1 MPTFDKE
8 LDATGLTCPMPVMQ
22 TKKSLQSLTTGQVL
36 HMIATDPGTKSDIPA
51 LVGKT
56 GDQIIESSEADG
68 KFHFYIKKTSEKKS

>member
-8 LDATGLTCPMPVMQ
+8 LDTTGLTCPMPVMKCKKIMQ
-22 TKKSLQSLTTGQVL
+22 TLAAGEIL
-36 HMIATDPGTKSDIPA
+36 HLMATDPGTRSDIPA

-68 KFHFYIKKTSEKKS
+68 KIHFYIKKGS